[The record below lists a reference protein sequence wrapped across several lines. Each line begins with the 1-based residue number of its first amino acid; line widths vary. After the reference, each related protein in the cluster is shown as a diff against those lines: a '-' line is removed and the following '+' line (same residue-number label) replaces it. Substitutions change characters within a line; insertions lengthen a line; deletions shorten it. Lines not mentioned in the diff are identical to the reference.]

1 MVEKSRVKKPISR
14 EDQEVFDWIGQ
25 ILQDHHD
32 GKNVYLTDEEVER
45 DKQEW
50 LKTQKP
56 SDLVQETT
64 EDKEENNL
72 TTEENE

>member
-14 EDQEVFDWIGQ
+14 EDQEVFDWIGR

-50 LKTQKP
+50 LKTQKSVDP
-56 SDLVQETT
+56 VQETT
-64 EDKEENNL
+64 EDKKENNL
-72 TTEENE
+72 TTEENK